1 MKSTSFKF
9 LICTLIYA
17 MQALKNKKVHYMNW
31 LFYGMIKYKV
41 SLQHRLILMFVNKAL
56 FIVCMMHHDAHSFVS
71 LHCMADQKFIPPPFK
86 GFFYAQCSM
95 FLIKA
100 LLLHPK
106 YFFLYKKAYEK
117 CVMMIYTFHIAKIKH
132 FHIFQK

>member
-71 LHCMADQKFIPPPFK
+71 LHCMADQKFIPPPSK
-86 GFFYAQCSM
+86 GFLCPMFYVLNKSFACTSQ
-95 FLIKA
+95 I
-100 LLLHPK
+100 
-106 YFFLYKKAYEK
+106 FFLYKKAYEK